1 MSKRKLSTLVGSVK
15 LPIVK
20 DVNYGNENYNYCLAE
35 IHGTGYNSKIIR
47 LYFWNAS
54 MKNVM
59 NERIIINW
67 NSPIKK
73 QLSRID
79 INRLKIASKVYANQ
93 TK

>member
-1 MSKRKLSTLVGSVK
+1 
-15 LPIVK
+15 
-20 DVNYGNENYNYCLAE
+20 LAE

-47 LYFWNAS
+47 LYFWNAPI
-54 MKNVM
+54 KNVM

-79 INRLKIASKVYANQ
+79 INRVKTASKVYANQ